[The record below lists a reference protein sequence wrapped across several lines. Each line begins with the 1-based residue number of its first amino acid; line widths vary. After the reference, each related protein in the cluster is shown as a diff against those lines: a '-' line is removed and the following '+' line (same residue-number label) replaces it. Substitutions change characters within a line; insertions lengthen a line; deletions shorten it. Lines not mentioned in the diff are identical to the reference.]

1 MVAYRRERKEEYVRY
16 LLGFDVDLVMIVEMQ
31 EGECG
36 GIGLMLTVNHR
47 QNMDQLDKEGI

>member
-1 MVAYRRERKEEYVRY
+1 MAYRREGKEEYVRY

-47 QNMDQLDKEGI
+47 QNMDQPDKEGI